1 MRNEN
6 ADNEGKKHHRGRRRK
21 KKGNI
26 IANVILVIAL
36 IVFCVSGFQLFKIG
50 KGYLDGRSEY
60 DKVRKLAVTD
70 DKNKNDKDKNHSEDG
85 EDTFS
90 VDFQKLLE
98 INPDTIAWIRFPD
111 EPSQINYPVV
121 QGTDNSKYLKKTFSS
136 NENTLGA
143 IFLNVD
149 NQKDFSDKNSV
160 IYGHRMRD
168 GSMFR
173 HLQDY
178 DTREFWK
185 NNPYFYI
192 YTVDGR
198 ILKYHIYSAG
208 QVVDTSESYQTT
220 FETDEE
226 YQEFLNMTQSTS
238 LYNTGVEVTTA
249 DTIVTLSTCTSASD
263 NHRFVVRGVKEEET
277 KQ

>member
-1 MRNEN
+1 MSNKK
-6 ADNEGKKHHRGRRRK
+6 ADNERKKHHRGRRKK
-21 KKGNI
+21 KKGMLLSNI
-26 IANVILVIAL
+26 ILVIAL
-36 IVFCVSGFQLFKIG
+36 IVFCISGFQLLKIG

-60 DKVRKLAVTD
+60 DKVRKLAVTE
-70 DKNKNDKDKNHSEDG
+70 DKDKSKNNDDNSDA

-98 INPDTIAWIRFPD
+98 INPDTIAWIRFPK

-121 QGTDNSKYLKKTFSS
+121 QGTDNSKYLKKTFSA

-160 IYGHRMRD
+160 IYGHRMKD

-185 NNPYFYI
+185 SNPYFYI

-220 FETDEE
+220 FETEEE
-226 YQEFLNMTQSTS
+226 YQSFLDMTKSSS
-238 LYNTGVEVTTA
+238 LYDTGVEVTTD

-277 KQ
+277 EQ

>member
-1 MRNEN
+1 MKNTNNDYSQILNLGSLHEEI
-6 ADNEGKKHHRGRRRK
+6 AKEQERK
-21 KKGNI
+21 KGRTLPI
-26 IANVILVIAL
+26 IMMIISLILIGSGVFYPQISKL
-36 IVFCVSGFQLFKIG
+36 I
-50 KGYLDGRSEY
+50 E
-60 DKVRKLAVTD
+60 T
-70 DKNKNDKDKNHSEDG
+70 NKNDKDKNHSEDG
-85 EDTFS
+85 DDTFS

>member
-6 ADNEGKKHHRGRRRK
+6 ADNKRKKYHRGRRRK

-70 DKNKNDKDKNHSEDG
+70 DKNKNDKDKNYSEDG
-85 EDTFS
+85 DDTFS

-149 NQKDFSDKNSV
+149 NQKDFSDK
-160 IYGHRMRD
+160 
-168 GSMFR
+168 
-173 HLQDY
+173 
-178 DTREFWK
+178 
-185 NNPYFYI
+185 
-192 YTVDGR
+192 
-198 ILKYHIYSAG
+198 
-208 QVVDTSESYQTT
+208 
-220 FETDEE
+220 
-226 YQEFLNMTQSTS
+226 
-238 LYNTGVEVTTA
+238 
-249 DTIVTLSTCTSASD
+249 TL
-263 NHRFVVRGVKEEET
+263 
-277 KQ
+277 

>member
-1 MRNEN
+1 MGNEN
-6 ADNEGKKHHRGRRRK
+6 ADNERKKHHRGRRRK

-85 EDTFS
+85 DDTFS

-149 NQKDFSDKNSV
+149 NQYMDIECGTVRCSVTCRIMIPVNS
-160 IYGHRMRD
+160 
-168 GSMFR
+168 
-173 HLQDY
+173 
-178 DTREFWK
+178 
-185 NNPYFYI
+185 
-192 YTVDGR
+192 GR
-198 ILKYHIYSAG
+198 IIHIFTYIPLM
-208 QVVDTSESYQTT
+208 
-220 FETDEE
+220 EE
-226 YQEFLNMTQSTS
+226 F
-238 LYNTGVEVTTA
+238 
-249 DTIVTLSTCTSASD
+249 
-263 NHRFVVRGVKEEET
+263 
-277 KQ
+277 